1 MGMKT
6 WEVLK
11 SDDSQSRK
19 RTESGR
25 RAPENTSLKN
35 NKEKNVKS
43 RDILSE
49 DMLSPKSYLGKPK
62 KKATITHSSTPKHL
76 KAAETS
82 SSHEAGKQDSE
93 YRLPEVR

>member
-1 MGMKT
+1 MKT
-6 WEVLK
+6 REVLK
-11 SDDSQSRK
+11 SDGSQSRK

-25 RAPENTSLKN
+25 RAPENTSFKN

-62 KKATITHSSTPKHL
+62 KKAAITHSSTPKHL
-76 KAAETS
+76 KVAETS
-82 SSHEAGKQDSE
+82 SSHEAGRKTTDSK